1 LPSSG
6 FLEVEEEINER
17 EREVGGRKEEIKR
30 EIRNGREEGNE

>member
-1 LPSSG
+1 
-6 FLEVEEEINER
+6 VEEEINER